1 VFRSSN
7 NQSQMEL
14 EKRGPNHRITAKRF
28 SATDFFI
35 DLSSHNTRNV
45 EAAAMMRGD
54 MLPSAAIQ
62 GGNECET
69 D

>member
-1 VFRSSN
+1 LSRQTRQDVFCALN

-28 SATDFFI
+28 SATSVAGH
-35 DLSSHNTRNV
+35 DLGTR
-45 EAAAMMRGD
+45 GSF
-54 MLPSAAIQ
+54 LPEQAFM
-62 GGNECET
+62 